1 MSWLKKLFGFG
12 GAAEEDTP
20 AGGPT
25 LEYKGF
31 LIQSTPF
38 KAEGQWQLCGVVS
51 QTVDGERKEH
61 RFIRAD
67 KFSDA
72 DQAKEMAFE
81 KGKLI
86 VDQLGKSVFD

>member
-67 KFSDA
+67 KFTDIEQA
-72 DQAKEMAFE
+72 HDMALQKGRLIIDQQAGSLF
-81 KGKLI
+81 
-86 VDQLGKSVFD
+86 S

>member
-67 KFSDA
+67 KFTDIE
-72 DQAKEMAFE
+72 QAHDMALQ
-81 KGKLI
+81 KGRLI
-86 VDQLGKSVFD
+86 IDHQAGSLFS

>member
-1 MSWLKKLFGFG
+1 M

-67 KFSDA
+67 KFTDIEQA
-72 DQAKEMAFE
+72 HDMALQKGRLIIDQQAGSLF
-81 KGKLI
+81 
-86 VDQLGKSVFD
+86 S

>member
-51 QTVDGERKEH
+51 QTVEGERKEH

-67 KFSDA
+67 KFTDIEQA
-72 DQAKEMAFE
+72 HDMALQKGRLIIDQQAGSLF
-81 KGKLI
+81 
-86 VDQLGKSVFD
+86 S

>member
-51 QTVDGERKEH
+51 QTVDGAGKEH

-67 KFSDA
+67 KFTDIEQA
-72 DQAKEMAFE
+72 HDMALQKGRLIIDQQAGSLF
-81 KGKLI
+81 
-86 VDQLGKSVFD
+86 S

>member
-67 KFSDA
+67 KYTDNEQAHDMALQKGRLIIDQQAGSLFS
-72 DQAKEMAFE
+72 
-81 KGKLI
+81 
-86 VDQLGKSVFD
+86 